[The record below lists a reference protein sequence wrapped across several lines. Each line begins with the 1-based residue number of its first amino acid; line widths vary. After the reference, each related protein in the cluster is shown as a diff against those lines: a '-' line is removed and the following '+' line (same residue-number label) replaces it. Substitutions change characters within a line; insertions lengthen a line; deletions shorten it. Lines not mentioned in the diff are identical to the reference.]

1 MSKVEEIYSAGIDI
15 GTSTTSLVIS
25 KLKIK
30 DVTSGFVV
38 PMIEIVEKEII
49 YRSEVYFTPLLDER
63 TLDFSSIEE
72 IIRQEYSLAH
82 IDPEKIETGAVIIT
96 GDTARKENA
105 ESVVQAVS
113 RMAGSFVV
121 ATAGPHLEAYIAGL
135 GSGAA
140 EVSANKHVTVAN
152 VDIGGGTTNIAIFK
166 GGKLVTTVCADI
178 GGRLIRFKPD
188 CCMTV
193 ESFIRGGYIT
203 AKYLDI
209 PLEDN
214 KTMLQEELYRIGDTL
229 AQSLV
234 SILRG
239 KPNKLAHAL
248 ALGAMK
254 EYDGIEYVT
263 FSGGVGRLFYDKGN
277 TQEQLMQYGDLGP
290 AIALFLQKYMKE
302 ADVKV
307 IEPGETMYATVIGAG
322 VHTTELSGST
332 IYISDSQS
340 LPLRDV
346 PGIRLDAETKDYSKI
361 SENIVS
367 KIDTFLTTES
377 DTLPAILVPQVLG
390 ESFQEIKSTADAV
403 TAGLKELNRK
413 GPLVVVCEADIG
425 KIMGNLLKN
434 NLDHDTPV
442 ISIDQ
447 INMKEGDYIDIGK
460 PLYDGGV
467 VPVVIK
473 TLVWG

>member
-1 MSKVEEIYSAGIDI
+1 MSKVEEIFSAGIDI
-15 GTSTTSLVIS
+15 GTSTTSIVIS

-30 DVTSGFVV
+30 NIASGFVV

-49 YRSEVYFTPLLDER
+49 YRSDVYFTPLLDEK
-63 TLDFSSIEE
+63 TIDFPQIEE
-72 IIRQEYSLAH
+72 IIRQEYNLAG
-82 IDPEKIETGAVIIT
+82 IDPTQIETGAVIIT

-140 EVSANKHVTVAN
+140 EFSANKHATVAN
-152 VDIGGGTTNIAIFK
+152 VDVGGGTTNIAIFK
-166 GGKLVTTVCADI
+166 DGKLVNTICADI
-178 GGRLIRFKPD
+178 GGRLIRFKPASL
-188 CCMTV
+188 TV
-193 ESFIRGGYIT
+193 ESFISGGKIT
-203 AKYLDI
+203 AQHLAL
-209 PLEDN
+209 PLEEN
-214 KTMLQEELYRIGDTL
+214 KTMLQENLYRIGDAL
-229 AQSLV
+229 AQALV
-234 SILRG
+234 SMVQG
-239 KPNKLAHAL
+239 NPNKLAVEL
-248 ALGAMK
+248 AIGEMK
-254 EYDGIEYVT
+254 EQKGIEYVT
-263 FSGGVGRLFYDKGN
+263 FSGGVGRLFYDKEN
-277 TQEQLMQYGDLGP
+277 TAAHLMEYGDLGP
-290 AIALFLQKYMKE
+290 TVAMFLQKYLKVTG
-302 ADVKV
+302 VKV

-332 IYISDSQS
+332 IYISDAQA

-346 PGIRLDAETKDYSKI
+346 PGIRLDVEDQDYAKI
-361 SENIVS
+361 TQNMVA
-367 KIDTFLTTES
+367 KVDTFITPES
-377 DTLPAILVPQVLG
+377 DTLPAILVPEVLG
-390 ESFQEIKSTADAV
+390 ESFREIKNTADAL
-403 TAGLKELNRK
+403 TAGIKELNRR
-413 GPLVVVCEADIG
+413 GPLVVICEADIG
-425 KIMGNLLKN
+425 KVMGNLLKN
-434 NLDHDTPV
+434 NLDDTPV